1 MFVAVCGLG
10 LAVEVL
16 RFHCRGGKPV
26 RLPVLFAILLVFTDK
41 IEGSKVLLLVEE
53 LELLLKLFLIVI
65 FLTLLFL
72 LSPWS
77 LCPAQSNL

>member
-41 IEGSKVLLLVEE
+41 IEGSKVLLLVE
-53 LELLLKLFLIVI
+53 
-65 FLTLLFL
+65 
-72 LSPWS
+72 
-77 LCPAQSNL
+77 